1 MKPVLVHLRGEA
13 QRGRP
18 DGVQVASRCLLAVLG
33 VLVGFG
39 LGTRPTPSCTR
50 AHSQMRPA
58 MLAPCGRQARAT
70 CLRPA
75 SWLRWW
81 RGGRCA
87 TARAWAAWQARPPSG
102 TPPRLLLP
110 ALSMSAPGCTQWR
123 MECNRSMCEGAD
135 HALTKATTLRKRALF
150 QQSCTDFAAA
160 RGCTSGSMNAVLPSC
175 RRQSPTFSF
184 SLRRQAAER

>member
-87 TARAWAAWQARPPSG
+87 TARAWAAWQARLCCRRG
-102 TPPRLLLP
+102 RHLAPR
-110 ALSMSAPGCTQWR
+110 
-123 MECNRSMCEGAD
+123 
-135 HALTKATTLRKRALF
+135 
-150 QQSCTDFAAA
+150 
-160 RGCTSGSMNAVLPSC
+160 RGCSCLP
-175 RRQSPTFSF
+175 
-184 SLRRQAAER
+184 